1 MPPSLPP
8 STEPNEPASRDDR
21 PSKTRR
27 KQQSHDLQSLGEA
40 LASLGD
46 DRLTRLVADG
56 TMTES
61 LFDALHEYKRT
72 RSFEGRRR
80 QMQYVGK
87 LMRQLDPEPLR
98 EAVAEQR
105 LPGARATLRLHLAE
119 RWRDE
124 LIADDAAL
132 TRWIAE
138 FPDSDAQVLRSLL
151 RAARKDGVRPLG
163 ERQGRHHRDVFRFV
177 QQALDGAGDPSQ
189 RDDERDDE
197 SQDD

>member
-1 MPPSLPP
+1 MTPPSSPDP
-8 STEPNEPASRDDR
+8 TEPTARAER

-40 LASLGD
+40 LAAMGD

-56 TMTES
+56 AMSES
-61 LFDALHEYKRT
+61 LLDALREYKRT
-72 RSFEGRRR
+72 RSFEGQRR

-87 LMRQLDPEPLR
+87 LMRQLDAEPLR

-105 LPGARATLRLHLAE
+105 LPGARATLRLHQAE

-138 FPDSDAQVLRSLL
+138 FPDSDAQVLRSLV

-177 QQALDGAGDPSQ
+177 QQALDGADTATASDHDPDDD
-189 RDDERDDE
+189 RDD
-197 SQDD
+197 